1 MCAHAPYACVHNAQ
15 IEEMEVDIDLVQCD
29 IVRLAFPLSAQ
40 AVEDPCAPAAAPAA
54 QAVGDD
60 AAAACDSDSATDE
73 QAQGEKQYQCE
84 FDCGFTGSFADVE
97 VHESSCPFKDEA
109 EGHETA
115 EEDEEEEEQEVA
127 AAMDAAA
134 RPSSSLTAAG
144 RPVGMRCTRC
154 SFDTVLMNPP
164 FGTRCR
170 GIDMLFL
177 YTGLCLARRAVY
189 SMHKVYYVLC
199 ARMSVRRS
207 GARVAQ
213 LHLWVPTF
221 TPNMFPSQPLHLAA
235 CATARALQS
244 VNMCVCAL
252 YAHDLR

>member
-1 MCAHAPYACVHNAQ
+1 MCAHAPYACTNAQ

-40 AVEDPCAPAAAPAA
+40 AVEESCAPAAAPAA
-54 QAVGDD
+54 QLVGDD

-97 VHESSCPFKDEA
+97 AHEGSCPCKV
-109 EGHETA
+109 EGEGDETA
-115 EEDEEEEEQEVA
+115 EEDEQEEEQEAA

-134 RPSSSLTAAG
+134 RPSPSLKGTG
-144 RPVGMRCTRC
+144 RPMGLRCTRC

-199 ARMSVRRS
+199 ARMSKRKS
-207 GARVAQ
+207 GARVAKPIRV
-213 LHLWVPTF
+213 H
-221 TPNMFPSQPLHLAA
+221 
-235 CATARALQS
+235 
-244 VNMCVCAL
+244 
-252 YAHDLR
+252 AHMR